1 MQQRQKCNDAVC
13 WTDGEIRV
21 TLKLAK
27 SKKPQQDE
35 QGQQSQ
41 DEACLQIVDTHL
53 KDLCH
58 EHGVEIA
65 DVIVPEWR
73 ELWVRVKNFDGTPIR
88 RDRLRQDRPVWFGE
102 QSADQI
108 DDGLWRFTFRNYLG
122 KSVIRI
128 QFADGRIVTTDPIE
142 VVSPK
147 TPLGLDK
154 QDDPLFYPKFL
165 RSLID
170 DLIRYLVS
178 MPFDWGAPT
187 EFATEERVQPPSP
200 IFVLHVLAQNAQRIC
215 HALQTIWRNPHRRLV
230 TEERWVLLS
239 EASSVDADTILM
251 MLQHPEHLRR
261 YENRGGSLST
271 LAQRLKSK
279 VSEQTF
285 VPERVFERRV
295 TETLDTPENRFIK
308 RFMDIVLYW
317 CDELQRLNYWQKAQ
331 SHQPEL
337 QTLREF
343 VRFLRADPLFADVG
357 ELEIF
362 PASSQVLLRRDGYR
376 ECLQVYRLL
385 HIARAP
391 IFDRLQDAIDNR
403 RIDQLY
409 EFWCFFRLA
418 EMLAEILGNG
428 QRPYFSTLESDE
440 SGLRHGLS
448 AELGNG
454 YQLFYNRTFSHGKGS
469 GHSYSVSL
477 RPDFS
482 LICKKMCKERQGEG
496 KKSQEK
502 LLVVFDAKFR
512 FDERDL
518 ERLKRMSETTDEAI
532 DEEMDDAQQKG
543 DMERLAKHADICKMH
558 TYRDAL
564 QCRAAVVLFP
574 GKEGDGIFYDKNE
587 GKVILR
593 APTRHIIEDKRREG
607 VGALPLV
614 PESES

>member
-1 MQQRQKCNDAVC
+1 MGKWQKCDDAVC
-13 WTDGEIRV
+13 WMDGEIRV
-21 TLKLAK
+21 TLKLAE
-27 SKKPQQDE
+27 SKPQQDE

-41 DEACLQIVDTHL
+41 DKARLQIVDTHL

-58 EHGVEIA
+58 KHGVEIA

-73 ELWVRVKNFDGTPIR
+73 ELLVWVKNFDGTPIR
-88 RDRLRQDRPVWFGE
+88 HDRLRQDRPVWFGE
-102 QSADQI
+102 QPADQI

-122 KSVIRI
+122 KSVIRVFI
-128 QFADGRIVTTDPIE
+128 DGGEVTTDPIE

-147 TPLGLDK
+147 TPLELDE

-165 RSLID
+165 RALID

-187 EFATEERVQPPSP
+187 EFPTEERVQPPSP

-251 MLQHPEHLRR
+251 MLQHPEHLRL
-261 YENRGGSLST
+261 YRGGSLST
-271 LAQRLKSK
+271 LAQRLKGK
-279 VSEQTF
+279 

-409 EFWCFFRLA
+409 EFWCFFKLA

-428 QRPYFSTLESDE
+428 QRPHFSTLESDE
-440 SGLRHGLS
+440 GGLRYGLS

-482 LICKKMCKERQGEG
+482 LMKGGQP
-496 KKSQEK
+496 
-502 LLVVFDAKFR
+502 LVVFDAKFR

-518 ERLKRMSETTDEAI
+518 ERLKRMSETADEAI

-543 DMERLAKHADICKMH
+543 DIERLAKHADICKMH

-564 QCRAAVVLFP
+564 QCRAAVVIFP
-574 GKEGDGIFYDKNE
+574 GTEAVLYPIDGTERDKAKKPCILDIVQNE
-587 GKVILR
+587 CWR
-593 APTRHIIEDKRREG
+593 G

-614 PESES
+614 PKREF

>member
-1 MQQRQKCNDAVC
+1 MGEWKKCDDAVC
-13 WTDGEIRV
+13 WTDGGIQV

-27 SKKPQQDE
+27 SKPQQDE

-41 DEACLQIVDTHL
+41 DKARLQIVDTQL
-53 KDLCH
+53 KEKH
-58 EHGVEIA
+58 IVEIA

-73 ELWVRVKNFDGTPIR
+73 ELWVQVEPKA
-88 RDRLRQDRPVWFGE
+88 QSVWFGE
-102 QSADQI
+102 EEASEKPNGWWA
-108 DDGLWRFTFRNYLG
+108 FTFRNYLG

-147 TPLGLDK
+147 TPLGLDEQDK
-154 QDDPLFYPKFL
+154 DDPLFYPKFL
-165 RSLID
+165 RALID

-187 EFATEERVQPPSP
+187 EFPTEERVQPPSP

-251 MLQHPEHLRR
+251 MLQHPEHLRL
-261 YENRGGSLST
+261 YRGGSLST
-271 LAQRLKSK
+271 LAQRLKGK
-279 VSEQTF
+279 

-403 RIDQLY
+403 RIDQIY

-418 EMLAEILGNG
+418 EELAKILGNW
-428 QRPYFSTLESDE
+428 QQPLFSALESDE
-440 SGLRHGLS
+440 GGLRHGLS
-448 AELGNG
+448 ANLGNG

-469 GHSYSVSL
+469 GRSYSVSL

-482 LICKKMCKERQGEG
+482 LMKGNNLPHLSKVR
-496 KKSQEK
+496 
-502 LLVVFDAKFR
+502 
-512 FDERDL
+512 RDL
-518 ERLKRMSETTDEAI
+518 EVYRRIIPCPIWVIGLKPD
-532 DEEMDDAQQKG
+532 
-543 DMERLAKHADICKMH
+543 
-558 TYRDAL
+558 
-564 QCRAAVVLFP
+564 
-574 GKEGDGIFYDKNE
+574 
-587 GKVILR
+587 
-593 APTRHIIEDKRREG
+593 
-607 VGALPLV
+607 
-614 PESES
+614 

>member
-1 MQQRQKCNDAVC
+1 
-13 WTDGEIRV
+13 
-21 TLKLAK
+21 
-27 SKKPQQDE
+27 
-35 QGQQSQ
+35 
-41 DEACLQIVDTHL
+41 
-53 KDLCH
+53 
-58 EHGVEIA
+58 
-65 DVIVPEWR
+65 
-73 ELWVRVKNFDGTPIR
+73 
-88 RDRLRQDRPVWFGE
+88 
-102 QSADQI
+102 
-108 DDGLWRFTFRNYLG
+108 
-122 KSVIRI
+122 
-128 QFADGRIVTTDPIE
+128 
-142 VVSPK
+142 
-147 TPLGLDK
+147 
-154 QDDPLFYPKFL
+154 
-165 RSLID
+165 
-170 DLIRYLVS
+170 
-178 MPFDWGAPT
+178 
-187 EFATEERVQPPSP
+187 
-200 IFVLHVLAQNAQRIC
+200 
-215 HALQTIWRNPHRRLV
+215 
-230 TEERWVLLS
+230 
-239 EASSVDADTILM
+239 
-251 MLQHPEHLRR
+251 LRR

-409 EFWCFFRLA
+409 EFWCFFKLA

-428 QRPYFSTLESDE
+428 QRPHFSTLESDE
-440 SGLRHGLS
+440 GGLRYGLS
-448 AELGNG
+448 AELGKG
-454 YQLFYNRTFSHGKGS
+454 YQLVYNRTFSHGKGS

-482 LICKKMCKERQGEG
+482 LMKGGQP
-496 KKSQEK
+496 
-502 LLVVFDAKFR
+502 LVVFDAKFR
-512 FDERDL
+512 FDERDIQPSQPL
-518 ERLKRMSETTDEAI
+518 E
-532 DEEMDDAQQKG
+532 EEMDDAQQEG
-543 DMERLAKHADICKMH
+543 NIERLAKHADICKMH

-564 QCRAAVVLFP
+564 KCRAAVVLFP

-587 GKVILR
+587 GKLECCVTLR
-593 APTRHIIEDKRREG
+593 ALARHIIKGKSWEG

-614 PESES
+614 PEPRGKSQN

>member
-1 MQQRQKCNDAVC
+1 L
-13 WTDGEIRV
+13 E
-21 TLKLAK
+21 L
-27 SKKPQQDE
+27 DE
-35 QGQQSQ
+35 
-41 DEACLQIVDTHL
+41 
-53 KDLCH
+53 
-58 EHGVEIA
+58 
-65 DVIVPEWR
+65 
-73 ELWVRVKNFDGTPIR
+73 
-88 RDRLRQDRPVWFGE
+88 
-102 QSADQI
+102 
-108 DDGLWRFTFRNYLG
+108 
-122 KSVIRI
+122 
-128 QFADGRIVTTDPIE
+128 
-142 VVSPK
+142 
-147 TPLGLDK
+147 

-165 RSLID
+165 RALID

-187 EFATEERVQPPSP
+187 EFPTEERVQPPSP

-251 MLQHPEHLRR
+251 MLQHPEHLRL
-261 YENRGGSLST
+261 YRGGSLST
-271 LAQRLKSK
+271 LAQRLKGK
-279 VSEQTF
+279 

-357 ELEIF
+357 KLEIF

-409 EFWCFFRLA
+409 EFWCFFKLA

-428 QRPYFSTLESDE
+428 QRPHFSILESDE
-440 SGLRHGLS
+440 GGLRYGLS

-482 LICKKMCKERQGEG
+482 LMKGGQP
-496 KKSQEK
+496 
-502 LLVVFDAKFR
+502 LVVFDAKFR

-518 ERLKRMSETTDEAI
+518 ERLKRMSETADEAI

-543 DMERLAKHADICKMH
+543 DIERLAKHADICKMH

-564 QCRAAVVLFP
+564 QCRAAVVIFP
-574 GKEGDGIFYDKNE
+574 GTEAVLYPIDGTERDKAKKPCILDIVQNE
-587 GKVILR
+587 CWR
-593 APTRHIIEDKRREG
+593 G

-614 PESES
+614 PKREF

>member
-1 MQQRQKCNDAVC
+1 
-13 WTDGEIRV
+13 
-21 TLKLAK
+21 
-27 SKKPQQDE
+27 
-35 QGQQSQ
+35 
-41 DEACLQIVDTHL
+41 
-53 KDLCH
+53 
-58 EHGVEIA
+58 
-65 DVIVPEWR
+65 
-73 ELWVRVKNFDGTPIR
+73 
-88 RDRLRQDRPVWFGE
+88 
-102 QSADQI
+102 
-108 DDGLWRFTFRNYLG
+108 
-122 KSVIRI
+122 
-128 QFADGRIVTTDPIE
+128 
-142 VVSPK
+142 
-147 TPLGLDK
+147 
-154 QDDPLFYPKFL
+154 
-165 RSLID
+165 
-170 DLIRYLVS
+170 
-178 MPFDWGAPT
+178 
-187 EFATEERVQPPSP
+187 
-200 IFVLHVLAQNAQRIC
+200 
-215 HALQTIWRNPHRRLV
+215 LV

-251 MLQHPEHLRR
+251 MLQHPEHLRP
-261 YENRGGSLST
+261 YRGGSLST
-271 LAQRLKSK
+271 LAQRLKGK
-279 VSEQTF
+279 

-331 SHQPEL
+331 SHQPDL

-418 EMLAEILGNG
+418 EELGCKSISVSE
-428 QRPYFSTLESDE
+428 RDSFE
-440 SGLRHGLS
+440 
-448 AELGNG
+448 AELPNG
-454 YQLFYNRTFSHGKGS
+454 GKLVHNKHFGHGKGS
-469 GHSYSVSL
+469 YSVPL

-482 LICKKMCKERQGEG
+482 VMSGDKPE
-496 KKSQEK
+496 
-502 LLVVFDAKFR
+502 VVFDAKFR
-512 FDERDL
+512 FE
-518 ERLKRMSETTDEAI
+518 MSETTDEAI

-564 QCRAAVVLFP
+564 IGCRAAIILFP
-574 GKEGDGIFYDKNE
+574 GTRGVFYCTNGTETKCFLKADNKTESVFYCE
-587 GKVILR
+587 GKERKLR
-593 APTRHIIEDKRREG
+593 LRDIAQNQCWEG

-614 PESES
+614 PKRE

>member
-1 MQQRQKCNDAVC
+1 MGKWQKCDDAFC
-13 WTDGEIRV
+13 WMDGEIRV
-21 TLKLAK
+21 TLKLAE
-27 SKKPQQDE
+27 SKPQQDE

-41 DEACLQIVDTHL
+41 DKARLQIVDTHL

-58 EHGVEIA
+58 KHGVEIA

-73 ELWVRVKNFDGTPIR
+73 ELWVQVEPKA
-88 RDRLRQDRPVWFGE
+88 QSVWFGE
-102 QSADQI
+102 EEASEKPNGWWA
-108 DDGLWRFTFRNYLG
+108 FTFRNYLG
-122 KSVIRI
+122 KSVIRVFI
-128 QFADGRIVTTDPIE
+128 DGGEVTTDPIE

-165 RSLID
+165 RALID

-187 EFATEERVQPPSP
+187 EFPTEERVQPPSP

-251 MLQHPEHLRR
+251 MLQHPEHLRP
-261 YENRGGSLST
+261 YRGGSLST
-271 LAQRLKSK
+271 LAQRLKGK
-279 VSEQTF
+279 

-418 EMLAEILGNG
+418 EELAKILGNR
-428 QRPYFSTLESDE
+428 QQPLFSALESDE
-440 SGLRHGLS
+440 GGLRHGLS
-448 AELGNG
+448 ANLGNG

-469 GHSYSVSL
+469 GRSYSVSL

-482 LICKKMCKERQGEG
+482 LMKGGQP
-496 KKSQEK
+496 
-502 LLVVFDAKFR
+502 LVVFDAKFR
-512 FDERDL
+512 FDERDIQPSQPL
-518 ERLKRMSETTDEAI
+518 E
-532 DEEMDDAQQKG
+532 EEMDDAQQEG
-543 DMERLAKHADICKMH
+543 DTERLAKHADICKMH

-564 QCRAAVVLFP
+564 KCRAAIILFP
-574 GKEGDGIFYDKNE
+574 GTKGVFYRTDGTEENNPCLSDIVQNNDW
-587 GKVILR
+587 
-593 APTRHIIEDKRREG
+593 EG

-614 PESES
+614 PESKAQSWR

>member
-1 MQQRQKCNDAVC
+1 
-13 WTDGEIRV
+13 
-21 TLKLAK
+21 
-27 SKKPQQDE
+27 
-35 QGQQSQ
+35 
-41 DEACLQIVDTHL
+41 
-53 KDLCH
+53 
-58 EHGVEIA
+58 
-65 DVIVPEWR
+65 
-73 ELWVRVKNFDGTPIR
+73 
-88 RDRLRQDRPVWFGE
+88 
-102 QSADQI
+102 
-108 DDGLWRFTFRNYLG
+108 
-122 KSVIRI
+122 
-128 QFADGRIVTTDPIE
+128 
-142 VVSPK
+142 
-147 TPLGLDK
+147 
-154 QDDPLFYPKFL
+154 
-165 RSLID
+165 
-170 DLIRYLVS
+170 
-178 MPFDWGAPT
+178 MPFDWSAPT
-187 EFATEERVQPPSP
+187 EFPTEERVQPPSP

-251 MLQHPEHLRR
+251 MLQHPEHLRP
-261 YENRGGSLST
+261 YRGGSLST
-271 LAQRLKSK
+271 LAQRLKGK
-279 VSEQTF
+279 

-331 SHQPEL
+331 SHQPDL

-403 RIDQLY
+403 RIDQIY

-418 EMLAEILGNG
+418 EELAKILGNW
-428 QRPYFSTLESDE
+428 QQPLFSALESDE
-440 SGLRHGLS
+440 GGLRHGLS
-448 AELGNG
+448 ANLGNG

-469 GHSYSVSL
+469 GRSYSVSL

-482 LICKKMCKERQGEG
+482 LMKGGQP
-496 KKSQEK
+496 
-502 LLVVFDAKFR
+502 LVVFDAKFR
-512 FDERDL
+512 FDERDIQPNQPL
-518 ERLKRMSETTDEAI
+518 E
-532 DEEMDDAQQKG
+532 EEMDDAQQEG
-543 DMERLAKHADICKMH
+543 NIERLAKHADICKMH

-564 QCRAAVVLFP
+564 KCRAAVVLFP

-587 GKVILR
+587 GKLECCVTLR
-593 APTRHIIEDKRREG
+593 ALTRHIIKGKSWEG

-614 PESES
+614 PESEP

>member
-1 MQQRQKCNDAVC
+1 MGEWKKCDDAVC

-21 TLKLAK
+21 TLKLAD
-27 SKKPQQDE
+27 SERQQQGGKE
-35 QGQQSQ
+35 QPKQI
-41 DEACLQIVDTHL
+41 ELRLQTTTDICL
-53 KDLCH
+53 KDLCRR
-58 EHGVEIA
+58 HGVEIA
-65 DVIVPEWR
+65 DVIVPEWQ
-73 ELWVRVKNFDGTPIR
+73 ELWVQVEPKAQSI
-88 RDRLRQDRPVWFGE
+88 WFGE
-102 QSADQI
+102 EEASEKPNGWWA
-108 DDGLWRFTFRNYLG
+108 FTFRNYLG

-147 TPLGLDK
+147 TPLDEEH
-154 QDDPLFYPKFL
+154 DLFYPKFL
-165 RSLID
+165 RALID

-385 HIARAP
+385 HTARAP

-418 EMLAEILGNG
+418 EELCDG
-428 QRPYFSTLESDE
+428 QQPKFKGTLESDE
-440 SGLRHGLS
+440 GGLRYGLS
-448 AELGNG
+448 AELGKG
-454 YQLFYNRTFSHGKGS
+454 CQLVYNRTFSHGKGS

-482 LICKKMCKERQGEG
+482 LICKEMCKERQGEG

-512 FDERDL
+512 FDEKDIQPSQPL
-518 ERLKRMSETTDEAI
+518 E
-532 DEEMDDAQQKG
+532 EEMDDAQQEG
-543 DMERLAKHADICKMH
+543 NIERLAKHADICKMH

-564 QCRAAVVLFP
+564 KCRAAIILFP
-574 GKEGDGIFYDKNE
+574 GTKGVFYRTDGTEENNPCLSDIVQNNDWK
-587 GKVILR
+587 
-593 APTRHIIEDKRREG
+593 G

-614 PESES
+614 PESKTQSRR

>member
-1 MQQRQKCNDAVC
+1 
-13 WTDGEIRV
+13 
-21 TLKLAK
+21 
-27 SKKPQQDE
+27 
-35 QGQQSQ
+35 
-41 DEACLQIVDTHL
+41 
-53 KDLCH
+53 
-58 EHGVEIA
+58 
-65 DVIVPEWR
+65 
-73 ELWVRVKNFDGTPIR
+73 
-88 RDRLRQDRPVWFGE
+88 
-102 QSADQI
+102 
-108 DDGLWRFTFRNYLG
+108 
-122 KSVIRI
+122 
-128 QFADGRIVTTDPIE
+128 
-142 VVSPK
+142 
-147 TPLGLDK
+147 
-154 QDDPLFYPKFL
+154 
-165 RSLID
+165 
-170 DLIRYLVS
+170 

-187 EFATEERVQPPSP
+187 EFPTEERVQPPSP

-403 RIDQLY
+403 RIDQIY

-418 EMLAEILGNG
+418 EELAKILGNW
-428 QRPYFSTLESDE
+428 QQPLFSALESDE
-440 SGLRHGLS
+440 GGLRHGLS
-448 AELGNG
+448 ANLGNG
-454 YQLFYNRTFSHGKGS
+454 YQLVYNRTFKHGEG
-469 GHSYSVSL
+469 SYSVSL

-482 LICKKMCKERQGEG
+482 LMKG
-496 KKSQEK
+496 KQ
-502 LLVVFDAKFR
+502 LCLVFDAKFR
-512 FDERDL
+512 FDDDDISQLSKPL
-518 ERLKRMSETTDEAI
+518 E
-532 DEEMDDAQQKG
+532 EEMEKSAQEG
-543 DMERLAKHADICKMH
+543 DIERLAKHADICKMH

-564 QCRAAVVLFP
+564 IGCRAAVVVFP
-574 GKEGDGIFYDKNE
+574 GTQRLFFRTN
-587 GKVILR
+587 GKR
-593 APTRHIIEDKRREG
+593 EDDFNLSDIAQNQCWKG

-614 PESES
+614 PK

>member
-1 MQQRQKCNDAVC
+1 MGEWKKCDDAVC
-13 WTDGEIRV
+13 WTDGKIQV
-21 TLKLAK
+21 TLKLAE
-27 SKKPQQDE
+27 SERQQQGGKE
-35 QGQQSQ
+35 QQKQI
-41 DEACLQIVDTHL
+41 ELRLQTTTDICL
-53 KDLCH
+53 KDLCRRH
-58 EHGVEIA
+58 SVEIA

-73 ELWVRVKNFDGTPIR
+73 ELLVRVKNFDGTPIR

-102 QSADQI
+102 QPADQI
-108 DDGLWRFTFRNYLG
+108 DDGLWRFIFRNYLG

-142 VVSPK
+142 VISPK
-147 TPLGLDK
+147 TPLDEEE
-154 QDDPLFYPKFL
+154 DPLFYPNFL
-165 RSLID
+165 RALID

-187 EFATEERVQPPSP
+187 EFPTEERVQPPSP

-251 MLQHPEHLRR
+251 MLQHPEHLRP
-261 YENRGGSLST
+261 YRGGSLST
-271 LAQRLKSK
+271 LAQRLKGK
-279 VSEQTF
+279 

-331 SHQPEL
+331 SHQPDL

-391 IFDRLQDAIDNR
+391 IFDHLQDAIDNR

-418 EMLAEILGNG
+418 EELAKILGNW
-428 QRPYFSTLESDE
+428 QQPLFSALESDE
-440 SGLRHGLS
+440 GGLRYGLS
-448 AELGNG
+448 AELGKG
-454 YQLFYNRTFSHGKGS
+454 YQLVYNRTFKHGEG
-469 GHSYSVSL
+469 SYSVSL

-482 LICKKMCKERQGEG
+482 LMKG
-496 KKSQEK
+496 KQ
-502 LLVVFDAKFR
+502 LCLVFDSKFR
-512 FDERDL
+512 FDDDDISQLSKPL
-518 ERLKRMSETTDEAI
+518 E
-532 DEEMDDAQQKG
+532 EEMEKSAQKG
-543 DMERLAKHADICKMH
+543 DIERLAKHADICKMH

-564 QCRAAVVLFP
+564 KCRAAVVLFP

-587 GKVILR
+587 GKLECCVTLR
-593 APTRHIIEDKRREG
+593 ALAHHIIKGKSWKG

-614 PESES
+614 PK

>member
-1 MQQRQKCNDAVC
+1 MGEWKKCDDAVC
-13 WTDGEIRV
+13 WTDGKIQV
-21 TLKLAK
+21 TLKLAE
-27 SKKPQQDE
+27 SERQQQGGKE
-35 QGQQSQ
+35 QQKQI
-41 DEACLQIVDTHL
+41 ELRLQTTTDICL
-53 KDLCH
+53 KDLCRRH
-58 EHGVEIA
+58 SVEIA

-73 ELWVRVKNFDGTPIR
+73 ELLVRVKNFDGTPIR

-102 QSADQI
+102 QPADQI

-147 TPLGLDK
+147 TPLELDE
-154 QDDPLFYPKFL
+154 QDKEDPLFYPKFL
-165 RSLID
+165 RALID

-251 MLQHPEHLRR
+251 MLQHPEHLRP
-261 YENRGGSLST
+261 YRGGSLST
-271 LAQRLKSK
+271 LAQRLKGK
-279 VSEQTF
+279 

-418 EMLAEILGNG
+418 EELAKILGNW
-428 QRPYFSTLESDE
+428 QQPLFSALESDE
-440 SGLRHGLS
+440 GGLRYGLS
-448 AELGNG
+448 AELGKG
-454 YQLFYNRTFSHGKGS
+454 YQLVYNRTFKHGEG
-469 GHSYSVSL
+469 SYSVSL

-482 LICKKMCKERQGEG
+482 LMKDESNC
-496 KKSQEK
+496 S
-502 LLVVFDAKFR
+502 LVFDSKFR
-512 FDERDL
+512 FDDDDISQLSKPL
-518 ERLKRMSETTDEAI
+518 E
-532 DEEMDDAQQKG
+532 EEMDEICAKG
-543 DMERLAKHADICKMH
+543 
-558 TYRDAL
+558 
-564 QCRAAVVLFP
+564 
-574 GKEGDGIFYDKNE
+574 
-587 GKVILR
+587 
-593 APTRHIIEDKRREG
+593 
-607 VGALPLV
+607 
-614 PESES
+614 

>member
-1 MQQRQKCNDAVC
+1 MGKWQKCNDAVC

-21 TLKLAK
+21 TLKLAE
-27 SKKPQQDE
+27 SERQQQGRKE
-35 QGQQSQ
+35 QQKQI
-41 DEACLQIVDTHL
+41 ELRLQTTTDICL

-65 DVIVPEWR
+65 DVIVPEWQ
-73 ELWVRVKNFDGTPIR
+73 ELWVQVKPEAQSI
-88 RDRLRQDRPVWFGE
+88 WFGE
-102 QSADQI
+102 EEASEKPNGWWA
-108 DDGLWRFTFRNYLG
+108 FTFRNYLG

-147 TPLGLDK
+147 TPLDEEH
-154 QDDPLFYPKFL
+154 DLFYPKFL
-165 RSLID
+165 RALID

-331 SHQPEL
+331 SHQPDL

-428 QRPYFSTLESDE
+428 QRPHFSTLESDE
-440 SGLRHGLS
+440 GGLRYGLS

-469 GHSYSVSL
+469 GRSYSVSL

-482 LICKKMCKERQGEG
+482 LICKEMCKEGQGDG

-512 FDERDL
+512 FDERDIQPSQPL
-518 ERLKRMSETTDEAI
+518 E
-532 DEEMDDAQQKG
+532 EEMDDAQQEG
-543 DMERLAKHADICKMH
+543 NIERLAKHADICKMH

-564 QCRAAVVLFP
+564 IGCRTAIILFP
-574 GKEGDGIFYDKNE
+574 GTKGIFYCTNGTETKCLLKVDSETESVFYCE
-587 GKVILR
+587 GKERKLR
-593 APTRHIIEDKRREG
+593 LRDIAQNQCWEG

-614 PESES
+614 P

>member
-1 MQQRQKCNDAVC
+1 MGEWQKCNDAVC

-21 TLKLAK
+21 TLKLAE
-27 SKKPQQDE
+27 SERQQQGRKE
-35 QGQQSQ
+35 QQKQI
-41 DEACLQIVDTHL
+41 ELRLQTTTDICL

-58 EHGVEIA
+58 RHGVEIA

-73 ELWVRVKNFDGTPIR
+73 ELWVQVKPEAQSI
-88 RDRLRQDRPVWFGE
+88 WFGE
-102 QSADQI
+102 EEASEKPNGWWA
-108 DDGLWRFTFRNYLG
+108 LTFRNYLG

-165 RSLID
+165 RALID

-187 EFATEERVQPPSP
+187 EFPTEERVQPPSP
-200 IFVLHVLAQNAQRIC
+200 IFVLHVLAQNARRIC

-251 MLQHPEHLRR
+251 MLQHPEHLRP
-261 YENRGGSLST
+261 YRGGSLST
-271 LAQRLKSK
+271 LAQRLKGK
-279 VSEQTF
+279 

-409 EFWCFFRLA
+409 EFWCFFKLA
-418 EMLAEILGNG
+418 KMLAEILGNG
-428 QRPYFSTLESDE
+428 QQPHFSTLESDE
-440 SGLRHGLS
+440 GGLRHGLS

-454 YQLFYNRTFSHGKGS
+454 YQLFYNRTSPHGKGS

-482 LICKKMCKERQGEG
+482 LMKGGQP
-496 KKSQEK
+496 
-502 LLVVFDAKFR
+502 LVVFDAKFR
-512 FDERDL
+512 FDEKDIQPSQPL
-518 ERLKRMSETTDEAI
+518 E
-532 DEEMDDAQQKG
+532 EEMDKAQQEG
-543 DMERLAKHADICKMH
+543 DTERLAKHADICKMH

-564 QCRAAVVLFP
+564 KCHAAIILFP
-574 GKEGDGIFYDKNE
+574 GTKGVFYRTDGTEENNPCLSDIVQNNDW
-587 GKVILR
+587 
-593 APTRHIIEDKRREG
+593 EG

-614 PESES
+614 PESKTQSRR

>member
-1 MQQRQKCNDAVC
+1 MGEWQKCNDAVC

-21 TLKLAK
+21 TLKLAE
-27 SKKPQQDE
+27 SERQQQGGKE
-35 QGQQSQ
+35 QPKQV
-41 DEACLQIVDTHL
+41 ELRLQTTTDICL
-53 KDLCH
+53 KDLCRR
-58 EHGVEIA
+58 HGVEIA

-73 ELWVRVKNFDGTPIR
+73 ELWVQVEPKA
-88 RDRLRQDRPVWFGE
+88 QSVWFGE
-102 QSADQI
+102 EEASEKPNGWWA
-108 DDGLWRFTFRNYLG
+108 FTFRNYLG

-128 QFADGRIVTTDPIE
+128 QFADGRVVTTDPIE

-165 RSLID
+165 RALID

-251 MLQHPEHLRR
+251 MLQHPEHLRP
-261 YENRGGSLST
+261 YRGGSLST
-271 LAQRLKSK
+271 LAQRLKGK
-279 VSEQTF
+279 

-409 EFWCFFRLA
+409 EFWCFFKLA

-440 SGLRHGLS
+440 GGLRYGLS

-454 YQLFYNRTFSHGKGS
+454 YQLFYNRTFPHGKGS

-518 ERLKRMSETTDEAI
+518 ERLKRMSETADEAI

-564 QCRAAVVLFP
+564 KCRAATILFP
-574 GKEGDGIFYDKNE
+574 GTKGVFYRTDGTEENNPCLSDIVQNNDW
-587 GKVILR
+587 
-593 APTRHIIEDKRREG
+593 EG

-614 PESES
+614 PK

>member
-1 MQQRQKCNDAVC
+1 MGEWQQCGNNAV
-13 WTDGEIRV
+13 WKGDGIQVELWGEGVRFV
-21 TLKLAK
+21 SDDLKK
-27 SKKPQQDE
+27 V
-35 QGQQSQ
+35 G
-41 DEACLQIVDTHL
+41 
-53 KDLCH
+53 
-58 EHGVEIA
+58 IA
-65 DVIVPEWR
+65 DIAVPEWR
-73 ELWVRVKNFDGTPIR
+73 ELWVQVEPKAQSI
-88 RDRLRQDRPVWFGE
+88 WFGE
-102 QSADQI
+102 EEASEKPNGWWA
-108 DDGLWRFTFRNYLG
+108 FTFRNYLG

-147 TPLGLDK
+147 TPLGLDEQDK
-154 QDDPLFYPKFL
+154 DDPLFYPKFL
-165 RSLID
+165 RALID

-187 EFATEERVQPPSP
+187 EFPTEERVQPPSP

-251 MLQHPEHLRR
+251 MLQHPEHLRL
-261 YENRGGSLST
+261 YRGGSLST
-271 LAQRLKSK
+271 LAQRLKGK
-279 VSEQTF
+279 

-409 EFWCFFRLA
+409 EFWCFFKLA

-440 SGLRHGLS
+440 GGLRHGLS
-448 AELGNG
+448 AELGKG
-454 YQLFYNRTFSHGKGS
+454 YQLVYNRTFSHGKGS

-482 LICKKMCKERQGEG
+482 LMKDGQP
-496 KKSQEK
+496 
-502 LLVVFDAKFR
+502 LVVFDAKFR

-564 QCRAAVVLFP
+564 KCRAATILFP
-574 GKEGDGIFYDKNE
+574 GTKGVFYRTDGTEENNPCLSDIVQNNDW
-587 GKVILR
+587 
-593 APTRHIIEDKRREG
+593 EG

-614 PESES
+614 PESKAQSWR

>member
-1 MQQRQKCNDAVC
+1 MGEWKKCDDAVC
-13 WTDGEIRV
+13 WTDGKIQV
-21 TLKLAK
+21 TLKLAE
-27 SKKPQQDE
+27 SERQQQGGKE
-35 QGQQSQ
+35 QQKQI
-41 DEACLQIVDTHL
+41 ELRLQTTTDICL
-53 KDLCH
+53 KDLCRRH
-58 EHGVEIA
+58 SVEIA

-73 ELWVRVKNFDGTPIR
+73 ELLVRVKNFDGTPIR

-102 QSADQI
+102 QPADQI

-142 VVSPK
+142 VISPK
-147 TPLGLDK
+147 TPLELDER
-154 QDDPLFYPKFL
+154 DEEDPLFYPKFL
-165 RSLID
+165 RALID

-178 MPFDWGAPT
+178 MPFDWSAPT
-187 EFATEERVQPPSP
+187 EFPTEERVQPPSP

-409 EFWCFFRLA
+409 EFWCFFKLA
-418 EMLAEILGNG
+418 EELCDG
-428 QRPYFSTLESDE
+428 QQPKFKGTLESDKG
-440 SGLRHGLS
+440 GLRYGLS
-448 AELGNG
+448 AELGKG
-454 YQLFYNRTFSHGKGS
+454 YQLVYNRTFKHGEG
-469 GHSYSVSL
+469 SYSVSL

-482 LICKKMCKERQGEG
+482 LMKG
-496 KKSQEK
+496 KQ
-502 LLVVFDAKFR
+502 LCLVFDSKFR
-512 FDERDL
+512 FDDDDISQLSKPL
-518 ERLKRMSETTDEAI
+518 E
-532 DEEMDDAQQKG
+532 EEMEKSAQKG
-543 DMERLAKHADICKMH
+543 DIERLAKHADICKMH

-564 QCRAAVVLFP
+564 KCRAATILFP
-574 GKEGDGIFYDKNE
+574 GTKGVFYRTDGTEENNPCLSDIVQNNDW
-587 GKVILR
+587 
-593 APTRHIIEDKRREG
+593 EG

-614 PESES
+614 PESKTQSRR

>member
-1 MQQRQKCNDAVC
+1 MGKWQKCNDAVC

-21 TLKLAK
+21 TLKLAD
-27 SKKPQQDE
+27 SERQQQGGKE
-35 QGQQSQ
+35 QPKQV
-41 DEACLQIVDTHL
+41 ELRLQTTTDICL
-53 KDLCH
+53 KDLCRR
-58 EHGVEIA
+58 HGVEIA
-65 DVIVPEWR
+65 DIAVPEWR
-73 ELWVRVKNFDGTPIR
+73 ELWVQVKPEAQSI
-88 RDRLRQDRPVWFGE
+88 WFGE
-102 QSADQI
+102 EEASEKPNGWWA
-108 DDGLWRFTFRNYLG
+108 FTFRNYLG

-165 RSLID
+165 RALID

-187 EFATEERVQPPSP
+187 EFPTEERVQPPSP

-251 MLQHPEHLRR
+251 MLQHPEHLRP
-261 YENRGGSLST
+261 YRGGSLST
-271 LAQRLKSK
+271 LAQRLKGK
-279 VSEQTF
+279 

-331 SHQPEL
+331 SHQPDL

-409 EFWCFFRLA
+409 EFWCFFELA
-418 EMLAEILGNG
+418 EELAKILGNW
-428 QRPYFSTLESDE
+428 QQPLFSALESDE
-440 SGLRHGLS
+440 GGLRHGLS

-482 LICKKMCKERQGEG
+482 LMKGGQP
-496 KKSQEK
+496 
-502 LLVVFDAKFR
+502 LVVFDAKFR
-512 FDERDL
+512 FDEKDIQPSQPL
-518 ERLKRMSETTDEAI
+518 E
-532 DEEMDDAQQKG
+532 EEMDDAQQ
-543 DMERLAKHADICKMH
+543 
-558 TYRDAL
+558 
-564 QCRAAVVLFP
+564 
-574 GKEGDGIFYDKNE
+574 EGRH
-587 GKVILR
+587 R
-593 APTRHIIEDKRREG
+593 APCQAR
-607 VGALPLV
+607 
-614 PESES
+614 

>member
-1 MQQRQKCNDAVC
+1 MGEWQKCNDAVC
-13 WTDGEIRV
+13 WTDGEIWV
-21 TLKLAK
+21 TLKLAE
-27 SKKPQQDE
+27 SKPQQDE

-41 DEACLQIVDTHL
+41 DKARLQIVDTHL

-58 EHGVEIA
+58 KQYRVEIA
-65 DVIVPEWR
+65 DIAVPEWR
-73 ELWVRVKNFDGTPIR
+73 ELWVQVEPKA
-88 RDRLRQDRPVWFGE
+88 QSVWFGE
-102 QSADQI
+102 EEASEKPNGWWA
-108 DDGLWRFTFRNYLG
+108 FTFRNYLG

-147 TPLGLDK
+147 TPLELDE
-154 QDDPLFYPKFL
+154 QDKEDSLFYPKFL
-165 RSLID
+165 RALID

-178 MPFDWGAPT
+178 MPFDWSAPT
-187 EFATEERVQPPSP
+187 EFPTEERVQPPSP

-251 MLQHPEHLRR
+251 MLQHPEHLRP
-261 YENRGGSLST
+261 YRGGSLST
-271 LAQRLKSK
+271 LAQRLKGK
-279 VSEQTF
+279 

-331 SHQPEL
+331 SHQPDL

-418 EMLAEILGNG
+418 EELCDG
-428 QRPYFSTLESDE
+428 QQPKFKGTLESDE
-440 SGLRHGLS
+440 GGLRYGLS

-482 LICKKMCKERQGEG
+482 LMKGGQP
-496 KKSQEK
+496 
-502 LLVVFDAKFR
+502 LVVFDAKFR
-512 FDERDL
+512 FDEKDIQPSQPL
-518 ERLKRMSETTDEAI
+518 E
-532 DEEMDDAQQKG
+532 EEMDDAQQEG
-543 DMERLAKHADICKMH
+543 DIERLAKHADICKMH

-564 QCRAAVVLFP
+564 KCRAAIILFP
-574 GKEGDGIFYDKNE
+574 GTKGVFYRTDGTEENNPCLSDIVQNNDWK
-587 GKVILR
+587 
-593 APTRHIIEDKRREG
+593 G

-614 PESES
+614 PK

>member
-1 MQQRQKCNDAVC
+1 MGEWKKCDDAVC
-13 WTDGEIRV
+13 WTDGEIQV
-21 TLKLAK
+21 TLKLAE
-27 SKKPQQDE
+27 SERQQQGGKE
-35 QGQQSQ
+35 QPKQV
-41 DEACLQIVDTHL
+41 ELRLQTTTDICL
-53 KDLCH
+53 KDLCRR
-58 EHGVEIA
+58 HGVEIA

-73 ELWVRVKNFDGTPIR
+73 ELWVQVEPKA
-88 RDRLRQDRPVWFGE
+88 QSVWFGE
-102 QSADQI
+102 EEASEKPNGWWA
-108 DDGLWRFTFRNYLG
+108 FTFRNYLG

-128 QFADGRIVTTDPIE
+128 RIAENGREREVTTDPIE

-165 RSLID
+165 RALID

-187 EFATEERVQPPSP
+187 EFPTEERVQPPSP

-251 MLQHPEHLRR
+251 MLQHPEHLRL
-261 YENRGGSLST
+261 YRGGSLST
-271 LAQRLKSK
+271 LAQRLKGK
-279 VSEQTF
+279 

-331 SHQPEL
+331 SHQPDL

-418 EMLAEILGNG
+418 EMLAETLGNW
-428 QRPYFSTLESDE
+428 QQPLFSALESDE
-440 SGLRHGLS
+440 GGLRHGLS
-448 AELGNG
+448 ANLGNG

-482 LICKKMCKERQGEG
+482 LMKYGQP
-496 KKSQEK
+496 
-502 LLVVFDAKFR
+502 LVVFDAKFR
-512 FDERDL
+512 FDEKDIQPSQPL
-518 ERLKRMSETTDEAI
+518 E
-532 DEEMDDAQQKG
+532 EEMDDAQQEG
-543 DMERLAKHADICKMH
+543 NIERLAKHADICKMH

-564 QCRAAVVLFP
+564 KCRAAVVLFP

-587 GKVILR
+587 GKLECCVTLH
-593 APTRHIIEDKRREG
+593 ALARHIIKGKSWEG

-614 PESES
+614 PK

>member
-1 MQQRQKCNDAVC
+1 MGEWQKCNDAVC

-41 DEACLQIVDTHL
+41 DEARLQIVDTHL

-58 EHGVEIA
+58 KQYRVEIA
-65 DVIVPEWR
+65 DVAVPEWR
-73 ELWVRVKNFDGTPIR
+73 ELWVQVEPKA
-88 RDRLRQDRPVWFGE
+88 QSVWFGE
-102 QSADQI
+102 EEASEKPNGWWA
-108 DDGLWRFTFRNYLG
+108 FTFRNYLG

-142 VVSPK
+142 VVSTK

-165 RSLID
+165 RALID

-178 MPFDWGAPT
+178 MPFDWSVPT

-230 TEERWVLLS
+230 TEERWILLS

-331 SHQPEL
+331 SHQPDL

-385 HIARAP
+385 HTARAP

-418 EMLAEILGNG
+418 EELAKILGNG
-428 QRPYFSTLESDE
+428 QRPHFSTLESDE
-440 SGLRHGLS
+440 GGLRHGLS

-454 YQLFYNRTFSHGKGS
+454 YQLFYNRTFSRGKGS

-482 LICKKMCKERQGEG
+482 LMKGGQP
-496 KKSQEK
+496 
-502 LLVVFDAKFR
+502 LVVFDAKFR

-564 QCRAAVVLFP
+564 KCRAATILFP
-574 GKEGDGIFYDKNE
+574 STKGVFYRTDGTKENNPCLSDIVQNNDW
-587 GKVILR
+587 
-593 APTRHIIEDKRREG
+593 EG

-614 PESES
+614 PESKTQSRR